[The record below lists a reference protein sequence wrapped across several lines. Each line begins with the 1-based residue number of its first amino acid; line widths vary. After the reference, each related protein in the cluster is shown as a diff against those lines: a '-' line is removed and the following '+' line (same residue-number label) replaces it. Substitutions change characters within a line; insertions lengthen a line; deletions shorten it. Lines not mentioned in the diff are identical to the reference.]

1 MRYRLL
7 ACVVPVISIV
17 VLALVRVASQAPAP
31 QQGAA
36 ATTWTPPRTADGHP
50 DLQGLWSNVTT
61 TPLERPAE
69 YADREFLT
77 DEEYA
82 KELAAAVERYEESVS
97 GSGYSPD
104 LDPSPRSIDA
114 QAYNA
119 IFYER
124 KGKPLRRTSLIID
137 PPDGKIP
144 PLKPEAQMR
153 FEAWERA
160 KGVTDF
166 RLGGKDRQY
175 TLHSMSQQTAGS
187 RADNPED
194 RMLRERCLTFGFPR
208 MPGGYN
214 NNFEIV
220 QHSKFVVIE
229 MEMAHE
235 ARVIPLDGRS
245 HLPSDVRQ
253 LLGDSRGR
261 WDGDTLVIDTT
272 NFTDRAPFR
281 GSFEGLHVVERLTRV
296 DADTINY
303 ELAIDDLTAFTKPW
317 SLAFPLTKL
326 QDQVPLMFEYAC
338 HEGNYGLEG
347 QLSAARAEDR
357 SGRKKRTR

>member
-7 ACVVPVISIV
+7 ASRVPVISMV
-17 VLALVRVASQAPAP
+17 LLALTPMASQSPAP
-31 QQGAA
+31 GQSAA
-36 ATTWTPPRTADGHP
+36 AETWAPPRTAEGRP

-61 TPLERPAE
+61 TPLERPAK
-69 YADREFLT
+69 YANREFLT

-82 KELAAAVERYEESVS
+82 KELAAATESYEESVS
-97 GSGYSPD
+97 GRGYSPD
-104 LDPSPRSIDA
+104 LDPSPRSLDA

-124 KGKPLRRTSLIID
+124 KGKPLRRTSLIIE

-144 PLKPEAQMR
+144 LLKPEARMR
-153 FEAWERA
+153 FEAWERS

-175 TLHSMSQQTAGS
+175 NLHAMSQQTAGS

-194 RMLRERCLTFGFPR
+194 RMMRERCVTFGFPR

-220 QHSKFVVIE
+220 QHPEFVVIE

-235 ARVIPLDGRS
+235 ARVIPLVRLCHINGFPKES
-245 HLPSDVRQ
+245 ASD
-253 LLGDSRGR
+253 L
-261 WDGDTLVIDTT
+261 
-272 NFTDRAPFR
+272 N
-281 GSFEGLHVVERLTRV
+281 
-296 DADTINY
+296 
-303 ELAIDDLTAFTKPW
+303 
-317 SLAFPLTKL
+317 
-326 QDQVPLMFEYAC
+326 
-338 HEGNYGLEG
+338 
-347 QLSAARAEDR
+347 
-357 SGRKKRTR
+357 